1 VIIVNRVILF
11 VLFRKRSKEME
22 RNGGVHQGGR
32 RQLTSVE
39 VSRAVTLLE
48 ENKTQRYVAEQL
60 GVRQSVIWRLWR
72 RFQNTGSVTRLPG
85 QGRHRAT
92 TLLDDRFLRLQA
104 LRKRTNTA
112 RTLQNDLLR
121 ARGVQISD
129 QTVRNRL
136 REAGLR
142 SRRPAKVMRLTRNQ
156 RQARMH
162 FAQEHHNWQIR
173 HWRRIM
179 FTDESRFALCSND
192 GRVRVWRRAGE
203 RFLPS
208 TVQEVVPFGNGS
220 VMVWGGISID
230 DKSDLVVIRNGAL
243 NARRYIDE
251 VLQTQIQPRA
261 HAGGENFVL
270 MQDNARPHVAR
281 IVTDYLQE
289 QNIAIMQWPACSPDM
304 NPIEHLWDELGR
316 RIRNRQNAPITL
328 LELENA
334 LLEEWRQIP
343 QENIRRLIRSM
354 PRRCAALIQARG
366 GPTKY

>member
-1 VIIVNRVILF
+1 
-11 VLFRKRSKEME
+11 
-22 RNGGVHQGGR
+22 
-32 RQLTSVE
+32 
-39 VSRAVTLLE
+39 
-48 ENKTQRYVAEQL
+48 
-60 GVRQSVIWRLWR
+60 
-72 RFQNTGSVTRLPG
+72 
-85 QGRHRAT
+85 
-92 TLLDDRFLRLQA
+92 
-104 LRKRTNTA
+104 
-112 RTLQNDLLR
+112 
-121 ARGVQISD
+121 
-129 QTVRNRL
+129 
-136 REAGLR
+136 
-142 SRRPAKVMRLTRNQ
+142 MRLTRNQ
-156 RQARMH
+156 RQVRMH